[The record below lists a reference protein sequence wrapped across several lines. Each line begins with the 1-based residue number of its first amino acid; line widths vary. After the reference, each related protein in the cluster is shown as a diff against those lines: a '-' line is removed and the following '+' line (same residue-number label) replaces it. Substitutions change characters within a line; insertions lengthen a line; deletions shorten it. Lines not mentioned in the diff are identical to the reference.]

1 MKLLLKQVLVTDA
14 NSPHNGQQQDILID
28 NGFIIE
34 IAQTIEVTD
43 AQTIEQDGLQVS
55 PGWVDL
61 FSHFCDPGFE
71 YKETLETGANAAASG
86 GYTHVFTLPNTLP
99 VVYSKTQVE
108 YVVQKSKLLPVNLL
122 PLGAITRNG
131 EGKELAEMYDMLN
144 SGAIAFSDGLNP
156 VQTAGLFLK
165 ALQYVKAFDGVLIQL
180 PIDKSIGQF
189 GLMNEGITSTRL
201 GLPGIPEI
209 AEELLVARDL
219 ELAKYSNSKIHITGI
234 STAKSVELVKKAK
247 ADGIQVTCSVTPYH
261 LFFND
266 EDLSEYNTH
275 LKVDP
280 PLRNKADMMALRK
293 AVEDNTIDCI
303 ASHHRP
309 QDWDN
314 KVCEFEYAKPGMIGL
329 ESCFKVLNTIC
340 PSLQTEQIVRLL
352 SSNARMIFKLSP
364 GTIQEGAP
372 ADITLFQRDT
382 TADFTKKDIKSKSY
396 NSAFIDKQLKG
407 SVIGIINKEQL
418 YLN

>member
-1 MKLLLKQVLVTDA
+1 MKLLLKQVIIADKNAPL
-14 NSPHNGQQQDILID
+14 NGRQKDILIE
-28 NGFIIE
+28 NGIIIKIADAVSDHEARIIE
-34 IAQTIEVTD
+34 TESMQA
-43 AQTIEQDGLQVS
+43 S
-55 PGWVDL
+55 PGWVDI

-71 YKETLETGANAAASG
+71 YKETLESGTNAAAAG
-86 GYTHVFTLPNTLP
+86 GYTNVFTLPNTLP

-108 YVVQKSKLLPVNLL
+108 YIVQKSKTLPVNLL
-122 PLGAITRNG
+122 PLGAITKNA

-156 VQTAGLFLK
+156 VQTSGLFLK

-189 GLMNEGITSTRL
+189 GLMNEGITSTLL

-219 ELAKYSNSKIHITGI
+219 ELAKYTNSKVHFTGV
-234 STAKSVELVKKAK
+234 STAKSIELIANAK
-247 ADGIQVTCSVTPYH
+247 AAGVQVTCSVTPYH

-266 EDLSEYNTH
+266 EDLIDYNTD

-280 PLRNKADMMALRK
+280 PLRNKNDMMALRK
-293 AVEDNTIDCI
+293 AVENNLVDCI

-340 PSLQTEQIVRLL
+340 PSLSTEQLVDLL
-352 SSNARMIFKLSP
+352 STNARNIFKLP
-364 GTIQEGAP
+364 PATIQEGAFC
-372 ADITLFQRDT
+372 DITLFSTQPPAVFSKT
-382 TADFTKKDIKSKSY
+382 DIKSKSH
-396 NSAFIDKQLKG
+396 NSAFIGKQLKG
-407 SVIGIINKEQL
+407 KVIGIINRQQL